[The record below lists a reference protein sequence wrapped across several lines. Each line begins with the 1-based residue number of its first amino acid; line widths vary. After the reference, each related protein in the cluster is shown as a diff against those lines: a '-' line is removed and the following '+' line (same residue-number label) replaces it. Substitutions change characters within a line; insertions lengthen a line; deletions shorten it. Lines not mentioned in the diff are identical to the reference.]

1 LTVIN
6 IGYTLR
12 ISNIEPGRVNMAQ
25 TKIFKSNQSQAVRLP
40 KAVAFPEGVREVQIV
55 SVGNSRIISPVN
67 ETWDIWFD
75 GPSVSDDFM
84 MEHNQP
90 TPQDRESFDA

>member
-1 LTVIN
+1 MT
-6 IGYTLR
+6 
-12 ISNIEPGRVNMAQ
+12 Q

-40 KAVAFPEGVREVQIV
+40 KAVAFPEDVREVQIV

-84 MEHNQP
+84 LERNQP